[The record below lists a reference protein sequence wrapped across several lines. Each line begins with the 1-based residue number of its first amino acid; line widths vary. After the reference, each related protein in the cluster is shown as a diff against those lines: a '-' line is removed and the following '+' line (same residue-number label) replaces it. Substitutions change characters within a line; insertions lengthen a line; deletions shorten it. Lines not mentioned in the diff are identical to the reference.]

1 MPDKE
6 RIGYPTYEGITH
18 EDWVK
23 KVEDYRKEQEG
34 KDEQSSN

>member
-1 MPDKE
+1 MPDTE

-18 EDWVK
+18 EEWVE
-23 KVEDYRKEQEG
+23 KVRKYREENEG